1 MQPFDQTVQV
11 GLQIYSVHF
20 LGHFVDASSRI
31 LSQPLKASPQQFL
44 VHQMIQTCELKSRLF
59 AGLLCYA
66 VQFRCH
72 WFPASVNGQCFLM
85 PRSYV

>member
-11 GLQIYSVHF
+11 GLQIFGVHF
-20 LGHFVDASSRI
+20 LGRFIDAGSRI

-44 VHQMIQTCELKSRLF
+44 VHQVIQTGKYKSWFF

-72 WFPASVNGQCFLM
+72 WSPASVNGQCFLM